1 MRLTGEK
8 RNVPRLEIKA
18 FLAGDLGRAVQKY
31 LLVGG
36 ASALIDWALF
46 AAAFYALGLHH
57 LVSGGLSFLLA
68 VGVNY
73 WLSVR
78 FVFGTGKRA
87 RNERIFLL
95 YLVSAIGLGFNLSI
109 LEVCISYLDL
119 NAMIAKIVA
128 TGMVL
133 GWNFRLATTS
143 FSGNR
148 PKSKRC
154 P

>member
-1 MRLTGEK
+1 MRLTGKK
-8 RNVPRLEIKA
+8 RRVSKLEIKA

-36 ASALIDWALF
+36 ASALIEWALF
-46 AAAFYALGLHH
+46 AIAFYGLGLHH

-78 FVFGTGKRA
+78 FVFGTGRRA
-87 RNERIFLL
+87 RKQRIFLL
-95 YLVSAIGLGFNLSI
+95 YLVSAIGLGFNLII
-109 LEVCISYLDL
+109 LEICISYLEL
-119 NAMIAKIVA
+119 NAMIAKIAA

-133 GWNFRLATTS
+133 GWNFSARYY
-143 FSGNR
+143 FIFQ
-148 PKSKRC
+148 K
-154 P
+154 